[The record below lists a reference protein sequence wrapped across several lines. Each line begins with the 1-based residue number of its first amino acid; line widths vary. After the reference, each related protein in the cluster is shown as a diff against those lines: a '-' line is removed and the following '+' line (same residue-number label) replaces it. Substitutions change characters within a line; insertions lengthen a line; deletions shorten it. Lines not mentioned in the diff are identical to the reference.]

1 MSMTMKQARLADPVL
16 SKHVQGYSNPE
27 FVGMAL
33 FPSVEVEV
41 AAGQVVEFGRE
52 AFVRYA
58 ARRAPGGTTKRVPI
72 GYFGRPYQLV
82 NEALDAELPR
92 ELARDAEEV
101 AGVNLAMRS
110 ADVVMRA
117 LRLGLEMDQAA
128 IARNVASYPAANRVT
143 LSGTSQWNDYTISN
157 PVAAIDTGM
166 EAIRRATGMF
176 PNVMLLPSAVY
187 RVLRSHPLARSA
199 FGGTVAGS
207 LSPEQLAQAFDIK
220 RVVVAGA
227 VSASSAEPLTGAAP
241 ANIFSDIWGKDVI
254 LAYAP
259 EKPGGFEEP
268 SYGFTYTMRGHP
280 FVEQG
285 RWDGDTR
292 SWVYGVS
299 YERVPVLSGISAGYL
314 IQSAIA

>member
-1 MSMTMKQARLADPVL
+1 MSITLRQARLVDPVL
-16 SKHVQGYSNPE
+16 SKHAQGYINPD

-33 FPSVEVEV
+33 FPAVEV
-41 AAGQVVEFGRE
+41 AASGGQVVEFGRE

-58 ARRAPGGTTKRVPI
+58 ARRAPGTHTKRVPI

-101 AGVNLAMRS
+101 ADIDLSMR
-110 ADVVMRA
+110 AVDVVMRA

-128 IARNVASYPAANRVT
+128 IARNAGNYPSANRIT
-143 LSGTSQWNDYTISN
+143 LLGASQWSDYTNSS
-157 PVAAIDTGM
+157 PLGHIDAGM
-166 EAIRRATGMF
+166 EAIRRATGMY
-176 PNVMLLPSAVY
+176 PNVALLPSTVY
-187 RVLRSHPLARSA
+187 RTLRRHPEVRKAFAGDNAGALSAEELARA
-199 FGGTVAGS
+199 IG
-207 LSPEQLAQAFDIK
+207 IK

-227 VSASSAEPLTGAAP
+227 VSASTAEPIAGAAP
-241 ANIFSDIWGKDVI
+241 ANIFADIWGKDVI

-259 EKPGGFEEP
+259 EKPSGMEEP
-268 SYGFTYTMRGHP
+268 SFGFTYTMKGHP

-292 SWVYGVS
+292 SWIFGVS
-299 YERVPVLSGISAGYL
+299 YERVPVLSGISAGYF
-314 IQSAIA
+314 IQNAIA